1 MSEFHGKVA
10 LVTGGGS
17 GIGLATAKMLGTR
30 GARVMIT
37 ERNEE
42 HCEAAVRSIEESGGR
57 ADYFVA
63 DLSKKEDVDA
73 LFKHVGETFAR
84 LDCAF
89 NNAGIAGELAAT
101 ADIKEEDWDVAMNI
115 NLKAVW
121 RCMAHEIKIMLAEG
135 GGSIVN
141 TASAAGLV
149 ALPGAAAYVVAK
161 HGVAG
166 LTKNAAIEY
175 VKKNIRVNAVCP
187 SFVGTPLTMSVN
199 AKYPDFVAH
208 AFQLQPIGR
217 VGTPEE
223 IAETV
228 CFLLS
233 DASSFTTGALI
244 SADGGY
250 VAQ

>member
-1 MSEFHGKVA
+1 MESWKERVA
-10 LVTGGGS
+10 LVTGAS
-17 GIGLATAKMLGTR
+17 FGIGRATALALAAE
-30 GARVMIT
+30 GARVVLSD
-37 ERNEE
+37 
-42 HCEAAVRSIEESGGR
+42 VRAEGGAEVMR
-57 ADYFVA
+57 AIRDRGG
-63 DLSKKEDVDA
+63 DA
-73 LFKHVGETFAR
+73 LFVEADVSRAADVARMVGSAARTYGR

-89 NNAGIAGELAAT
+89 NNAGIAGELAAV
-101 ADIKEEDWDVAMNI
+101 ADITEDDWDVAMNI

-121 RCMAHEIKIMLAEG
+121 RCMAHEIRIMLAEG

-161 HGVAG
+161 HGVVG

-175 VKKNIRVNAVCP
+175 IKKNIRVNAVCP
-187 SFVGTPLTMSVN
+187 SFVGTPLTASVN

-233 DASSFTTGALI
+233 DASSFTTGAMI

>member
-1 MSEFHGKVA
+1 
-10 LVTGGGS
+10 
-17 GIGLATAKMLGTR
+17 MLGKR
-30 GARVMIT
+30 GARVIIT
-37 ERNEE
+37 ERNPE
-42 HCEAAVRSIEESGGR
+42 HGDSAVRAIEEAGGR
-57 ADYFVA
+57 ADFYRA
-63 DLSKKEDVDA
+63 DLTKKEDIDA
-73 LFKHVGETFAR
+73 LCEHVGETFGR

-101 ADIKEEDWDVAMNI
+101 ADVTEDDWDVAMNI
-115 NLKAVW
+115 NLKSVW
-121 RCMAHEIKIMLAEG
+121 RCMRHEIKIMLAEG

-161 HGVAG
+161 H
-166 LTKNAAIEY
+166 
-175 VKKNIRVNAVCP
+175 
-187 SFVGTPLTMSVN
+187 
-199 AKYPDFVAH
+199 PDFVAH

-217 VGTPEE
+217 VGTPDE

-233 DASSFTTGALI
+233 DASSFTTGAMI